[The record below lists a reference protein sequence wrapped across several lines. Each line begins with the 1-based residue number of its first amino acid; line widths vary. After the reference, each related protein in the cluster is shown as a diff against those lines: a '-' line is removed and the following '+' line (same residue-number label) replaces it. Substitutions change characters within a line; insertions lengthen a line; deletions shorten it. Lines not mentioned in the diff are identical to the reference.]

1 MSPAEIA
8 LFTIIVFLFIIAIYQ
23 FVLFR
28 RSHEKKQWQPKYF
41 EYKDIVDI
49 TPEFKFETPGLN
61 NVEIHQIK
69 DLIKP
74 ITGNGIAETDTETI
88 SIEEKIRRQKKDL
101 RNFPD
106 LDNKIHEIKY
116 DIQNEIKDEIPKTEP
131 EFIESHAKEDI
142 FVPVTMMENDSGL
155 KLEDTLIEIE
165 EERKK
170 KRRIASNKSD
180 PFIKTAIVP
189 PAKPLMVG
197 KASKK

>member
-1 MSPAEIA
+1 M
-8 LFTIIVFLFIIAIYQ
+8 
-23 FVLFR
+23 
-28 RSHEKKQWQPKYF
+28 QWQPKNF

-74 ITGNGIAETDTETI
+74 ITGNSIAEKDTETI

-101 RNFPD
+101 KNFPD

-116 DIQNEIKDEIPKTEP
+116 DTQDGIKDEIPKTEP
-131 EFIESHAKEDI
+131 NFIESPVKADI

-165 EERKK
+165 EEGKT
-170 KRRIASNKSD
+170 KRRFASNKSD
-180 PFIKTAIVP
+180 PFIKTA
-189 PAKPLMVG
+189 
-197 KASKK
+197 KKKKSIKKESVKVEHVY